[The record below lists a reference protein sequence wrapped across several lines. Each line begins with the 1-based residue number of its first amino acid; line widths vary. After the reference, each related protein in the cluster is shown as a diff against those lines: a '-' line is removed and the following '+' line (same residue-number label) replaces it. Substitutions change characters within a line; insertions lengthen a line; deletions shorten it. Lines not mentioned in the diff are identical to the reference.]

1 MQSAKPVHIFQ
12 AIQAQ
17 SHGLYGINAIME
29 TQTLAQLFK
38 TYFNANP
45 EFIVRAPGRVNLIGE
60 HTDYNDGFVLPMAI
74 DRAVWIALSPRA
86 DSQVRIRSL
95 DLETD
100 SAFDLHSLTKGEGW
114 AEYPK
119 GVAYELQKAGHV
131 LKGFD
136 AVMTGDVP
144 SGAGLSS
151 SAAVELATARAFATI
166 CNITWDAA
174 QMAKLSQKAENE
186 WVGVNC
192 GIMDQMA
199 SAASKEGYALFLDC
213 RTLEYQHAPLP
224 KNISVV
230 ILDTSTRRGL
240 VDSAY
245 NERRSQCEEA
255 ARWFG
260 VKALRDVSV
269 EDFERKTKE
278 ESGLSEIAARRA
290 RHIVTE
296 NARVLEAVE
305 VMKAGNVKRLGELF
319 NASHISLRD
328 DFEVTNEALN
338 QIVEC
343 AQEQSGC
350 YGARMTGAGFGGCAV
365 ALVQEEKAEEFTHAV
380 SAAYRQKS
388 GLDASV
394 YVCKA
399 SEGASIIKE

>member
-1 MQSAKPVHIFQ
+1 
-12 AIQAQ
+12 
-17 SHGLYGINAIME
+17 ME
-29 TQTLAQLFK
+29 TQALEKSFT
-38 TYFNANP
+38 TYFNAKP

-74 DRAVWIALSPRA
+74 DHAVWIALTPRA
-86 DSQVRIRSL
+86 DSTVRIHSL
-95 DLETD
+95 DLKVD
-100 SAFDLHSLTKGEGW
+100 SAFDLHSLAKGEGW
-114 AEYPK
+114 VEYVK
-119 GVAYELQKAGHV
+119 GVANELQKAGYE
-131 LKGFD
+131 LRGFD

-144 SGAGLSS
+144 RGAGLSS
-151 SAAVELATARAFATI
+151 SAAVELATARAFAAVSGF
-166 CNITWDAA
+166 TWNAVE
-174 QMAKLSQKAENE
+174 MAKISQKAENE

-199 SAASKEGYALFLDC
+199 SAASREGYALFLDC
-213 RTLEYQHAPLP
+213 RTLEVQHAPLP
-224 KNISVV
+224 ENTSVV

-269 EDFERKTKE
+269 DEFERS
-278 ESGLSEIAARRA
+278 SGLSEVVMKRA

-296 NARVLEAVE
+296 NARVLEAVN

-319 NASHISLRD
+319 NASHTSLRD
-328 DFEVTNEALN
+328 GFEVTNEALN

-343 AQEQSGC
+343 AQEQSSC

-365 ALVQEEKAEEFTHAV
+365 ALVHEENAQEFTKAV
-380 SAAYRQKS
+380 SAAYKQRS

-399 SEGASIIKE
+399 SEGASVVKERP